1 MIEQISDADR
11 ERVTKA
17 VADAEAKT
25 SAEIVPAIAEAS
37 DGYDRPEDVA
47 GIWLAGLGISAVWF
61 LVPAQTELPGSWV
74 EHSSWLWLLLI
85 LATGLL
91 AFFVGAFAASQ
102 IDWLRKVFTPK
113 SQMSAAVLTRASQAF
128 FDNRIHHTDCST
140 GVLIYV
146 SLYERQAV
154 VLGDETVSEKLG
166 PTGLEE
172 ICNELTAQMKA
183 GHQAVD
189 AVCAAIKATGDKLGT
204 VLPRPSG
211 DQNEL
216 KDVLIELGK
225 P

>member
-1 MIEQISDADR
+1 M
-11 ERVTKA
+11 
-17 VADAEAKT
+17 
-25 SAEIVPAIAEAS
+25 
-37 DGYDRPEDVA
+37 
-47 GIWLAGLGISAVWF
+47 
-61 LVPAQTELPGSWV
+61 PGSWV

-85 LATGLL
+85 LAAGLL
-91 AFFVGAFAASQ
+91 AFFAGAFAASQ

-113 SQMSAAVLTRASQAF
+113 SQMNAAVLTKASQAF

-154 VLGDETVSEKLG
+154 VLGDEAVSEKLG
-166 PTGLEE
+166 PAGLEQ
-172 ICNELTAQMKA
+172 ICNELTASMKA
-183 GHQAVD
+183 GHHVID
-189 AVCAAIKATGDKLGT
+189 AVCTAVKSTGDKLAT
-204 VLPRPSG
+204 VLPRQST